1 MIWLCMADAIMQ
13 SSVVFLRMYLTIIQR
28 VRSYQSSRIL
38 MCKWSQ
44 GILRSIIELASQ
56 LPKHRRPLLDLLTE
70 KTLKRFQPIKKT
82 IEVEHEKHSFH
93 AGTNIFVNENLTPM
107 NETIT
112 YNCRKLKR
120 RGLIHACYSRNSIV
134 YIKQNET
141 SRPIKVFHL
150 GKLISLFPDHFQ
162 NNDENDRYHAVSID
176 ANSSLQSSY

>member
-1 MIWLCMADAIMQ
+1 
-13 SSVVFLRMYLTIIQR
+13 
-28 VRSYQSSRIL
+28 
-38 MCKWSQ
+38 
-44 GILRSIIELASQ
+44 
-56 LPKHRRPLLDLLTE
+56 
-70 KTLKRFQPIKKT
+70 
-82 IEVEHEKHSFH
+82 
-93 AGTNIFVNENLTPM
+93 M

-112 YNCRKLKR
+112 YNCRKFKR

-162 NNDENDRYHAVSID
+162 NNDENDQYHAVSID